1 MLAKETEF
9 PTFIEGQKQFQI
21 PVYQRKYSWTIK
33 NCATLLKD
41 IKKTGSDKNIQNHFL
56 GSIVYVLAEDYQ
68 ATGVHKLTV
77 IDGQQRLTT
86 LTLLLLALSKA
97 IEKNYTGDL
106 ITADAIQRLWLSNTS
121 TTDDDLK
128 RKIVLTEGDNQTLNN
143 ILDGIQLPNTYAENV
158 KNNYDYFV
166 KELEQPGIDLDHF
179 IMGIRKL
186 KVVDITLKVN
196 EDDPQLIFESLNAT
210 GMALSQTDLI
220 RNFLLMGVKKEIQEN
235 LYKKFWKPMEEK
247 ITSEHFDKFMKDFLT
262 MKRIDIPI
270 EREVYVTYKDY
281 FYDTSEQN
289 NNDNAKCVEELLYYS
304 EFYEIIALLK
314 TSDREI
320 FDALNSLS
328 TRALRV
334 SVAYPFLLCIFEDWS
349 KKIISKDDVLEIMDT
364 IQSYIFRRQICG
376 LGTSGHGRIFA
387 TLYNR
392 IIDTNNRNTYV
403 ESIKAALQT
412 QPLKQRFPENEEF
425 YGKLISR
432 DVYNDK
438 SCAYLLMKLENF
450 KRKKEKISILGVVT
464 EGDGVTIEHILPQ
477 NRDLKQEWRG
487 ELPADWRNVQERCVD
502 KLGNLTITEL
512 NSELGDKSFL
522 KKKEEAYDNSIY
534 HLSYGLRQL
543 QHWNEDMINKRSE
556 ELAKLA
562 LEIWKE
568 PKVSNEI
575 LEKFKQEEVEEIDDE
590 EDDIIVK
597 TGWTYRRKRATQ
609 EVIQVQDKLINEIKN
624 KFDCVIKP
632 HRYWLYFYTKLPDE
646 AINQFAVI
654 NCSKTVFT
662 LYFRV
667 NPKTFTD
674 DYPKVRSLEKK
685 RGWFFK
691 HGRDTERRMRVYD
704 PKDSD
709 SDNKSTYDT
718 ALKMIEQSYQV
729 TIEQI
734 NYKNKL

>member
-21 PVYQRKYSWTIK
+21 PVYQRKYSWTTK
-33 NCATLLKD
+33 NCAILLKD
-41 IKKTGSDKNIQNHFL
+41 IKKTGSDENIPSHFL
-56 GSIVYVLAEDYQ
+56 GSIVYVIAEDYQ

-97 IEKNYTGDL
+97 IAKNYTGNL
-106 ITADAIQRLWLSNTS
+106 ITADEIQRLWLSNT
-121 TTDDDLK
+121 TTNDDLK
-128 RKIVLTEGDNQTLNN
+128 RKIVLTESDNQTLNN
-143 ILDGIQLPNTYAENV
+143 ILDGIQLSNPYAENI

-186 KVVDITLKVN
+186 KVVDISLKVH

-220 RNFLLMGVKKEIQEN
+220 RNFLLMGVEKEIQEN
-235 LYKKFWKPMEEK
+235 LYKKFWQPMEEK

-289 NNDNAKCVEELLYYS
+289 NNDNAKCVEELLHYS

-314 TSDREI
+314 TSDHEI
-320 FDALNSLS
+320 SDALNSIS
-328 TRALRV
+328 TRALRS
-334 SVAYPFLLCIFEDWS
+334 SVVYPFLLRIFEDWS
-349 KKIISKDDVLEIMDT
+349 KKIISKDDVLEIMDI

-392 IIDTNNRNTYV
+392 IIDTNNRNTYI

-412 QPLKQRFPENEEF
+412 QPLKQRFPKNDEF
-425 YGKLISR
+425 YGKFISR

-438 SCAYLLMKLENF
+438 SCGYMLMKLENL
-450 KRKKEKISILGVVT
+450 KRKKEKISVLGVVT
-464 EGDGVTIEHILPQ
+464 EGAGVTIEHILPQ
-477 NRDLKQEWRG
+477 NRDLKQEWRD

-512 NSELGDKSFL
+512 NSELGDKSFQ

-543 QHWNEDMINKRSE
+543 QHWNEDDINKRSE

-562 LEIWKE
+562 LDIWKE
-568 PKVSNEI
+568 PEVSNEI
-575 LEKFKQEEVEEIDDE
+575 LEKFKEEEVEEIDDE

-597 TGWTYRRKRATQ
+597 TGWASRRKQATQ
-609 EVIQVQDKLINEIKN
+609 EVVQVQDKLINEIEN
-624 KFDCVIKP
+624 KFDCVVKP

-654 NCSKTVFT
+654 NCGKTVFT

-667 NPKTFTD
+667 DPKTFTNN
-674 DYPKVRSLEKK
+674 YPKVRSLDKK